1 MMITYKTKK
10 KMAKQLTTVSIILF
24 GLLFISPLLWMVI
37 ASLKPEKQIF
47 RDMGLKSFILT
58 HPTLENYIQVF
69 ERIPYF
75 QYLFNSF
82 LTVGCI
88 VLLGLIVNSLCGYA
102 LVKLKF
108 PGSDIILM
116 VIIALY
122 IVPFE
127 SVILPL
133 YLIVNKL
140 GMVNTY
146 PALIVPFIAS
156 AFNIFLF
163 RQFFLGIPKELEEA
177 AYMDG
182 AGPLRTFFRI
192 VLPLS
197 KPVFA
202 TSAILTFITHW
213 SDFMW
218 PMIVTTSEELRTV
231 QIGVQLFFVDPPIR
245 YGEIMAALTLAT
257 LPVIIVFLLFQ
268 KYYVQGIT
276 SSGLKG

>member
-1 MMITYKTKK
+1 MIVYKTKK
-10 KMAKQLTTVSIILF
+10 KIGKWFATISIIIF
-24 GLLFISPLLWMVI
+24 GLMFISPLLWMVI
-37 ASLKPEKQIF
+37 ASLKPENQIF
-47 RDMGLKSFILT
+47 RDIGLKSFILT
-58 HPTLENYIQVF
+58 HPTIENYINVF

-88 VLLGLIVNSLCGYA
+88 VVFGLIVNSLCGYA

-108 PGSDIILM
+108 PGSDFILM

-140 GMVNTY
+140 GMVDTY

-163 RQFFLGIPKELEEA
+163 RQFFLGIPRELEEA

-182 AGPLRTFFRI
+182 ASPLQTFFKV

-218 PMIVTTSEELRTV
+218 PMIVTTSEDLRTV

-245 YGEIMAALTLAT
+245 YGEIMGALTLAT

>member
-1 MMITYKTKK
+1 MITYKLNRKI
-10 KMAKQLTTVSIILF
+10 AKWSVTSMILIF
-24 GLLFISPLLWMVI
+24 GILFISPLLWMVI
-37 ASLKPEKQIF
+37 ASLKPENKIF
-47 RDMGLKSFILT
+47 EDIGIRSFILLN
-58 HPTLENYIQVF
+58 PTLENYINVF
-69 ERIPYF
+69 HRIPYF

-82 LTVGCI
+82 FTVGSI
-88 VLLGLIVNSLCGYA
+88 VFFGLIVNSLCGYA

-108 PGSDIILM
+108 PGSDFIFM

-127 SVILPL
+127 SIMLPL

-146 PALIVPFIAS
+146 SALIVPFVAS

-177 AYMDG
+177 AYIDG
-182 AGPLRTFFRI
+182 ANPLLTFFKV

-202 TSAILTFITHW
+202 TSAILTFITYW
-213 SDFMW
+213 SDFLW

-231 QIGVQLFFVDPPIR
+231 QLGVQLFFVDPPIR

-257 LPVIIVFLLFQ
+257 LPMIIVFILFQ
-268 KYYVQGIT
+268 KYYVQGIV